1 MTRYTSPARRHGST
15 EPAQRKSHPLFWLLV
30 LAALLVI
37 VWSIYNRWA
46 SETTPAS
53 VQPPASSPALRDS
66 DRSVDAQPARP
77 ARDQRAPQP

>member
-1 MTRYTSPARRHGST
+1 MTRYTSPARRGESM

-30 LAALLVI
+30 LTALLTI
-37 VWSIYNRWA
+37 VWSIYDRWA

-53 VQPPASSPALRDS
+53 VQPPAVTPAQRDN

-77 ARDQRAPQP
+77 ARSPRTPQR